1 MSKRCTD
8 CDRADCPMLQPAP
21 QHLHYRERRE
31 AMTDWETDCARHT
44 VNWRTRALAAES
56 EAKRLRETLTALGC
70 QSYGFPGE
78 NCNRNRITGTD
89 PDPCIVCRALTEGAP
104 TRGGE

>member
-44 VNWRTRALAAES
+44 VNWRARAIAAES
-56 EAKRLRETLTALGC
+56 EAKRYREALQEISWAMNGSGNLSQC
-70 QSYGFPGE
+70 MG
-78 NCNRNRITGTD
+78 
-89 PDPCIVCRALTEGAP
+89 IVSRALTEGAP
-104 TRGGE
+104 TKGGE